1 MAGGKAGKDPGKAK
15 TKAISH
21 SQTAGLHH
29 GCVGMTATVYSAA
42 ILEYLTT
49 EMRELARNASKDLK
63 LKVPRHLQLA
73 ICGDE
78 ELDSLIK
85 ATIAGG
91 RRCSELGS
99 CLCIS
104 AWVT

>member
-1 MAGGKAGKDPGKAK
+1 MLFPVGC
-15 TKAISH
+15 I
-21 SQTAGLHH
+21 H
-29 GCVGMTATVYSAA
+29 GHLKPRTT
-42 ILEYLTT
+42 YLTT

-91 RRCSELGS
+91 YVIPHTLKSLIGEKGKQKT
-99 CLCIS
+99 
-104 AWVT
+104 V